1 MLCQV
6 THLEQASHRSDV
18 VSSVLDQ
25 EDHDITVS
33 HVDTIS
39 VHFIKVVSAGF
50 LHFVVSLFTIC
61 N

>member
-1 MLCQV
+1 M
-6 THLEQASHRSDV
+6 
-18 VSSVLDQ
+18 SSVLDQ

-50 LHFVVSLFTIC
+50 LHFVVSLFTVC
-61 N
+61 S